1 MNIKGNNMH
10 VLMIVGICIIFG
22 VTGQL
27 LMKKGMD
34 AVGEV
39 FIKEIFTPKIFRM
52 VFQKY
57 VFMGILLYAVSSIL
71 WMVALSKAELSY
83 IYPLIGAGYII
94 TSILAWVF
102 FGESLTFIRFMG
114 IMMISTGVFLVVIK

>member
-1 MNIKGNNMH
+1 MH